1 MNKAVGF
8 LFRYVTVT
16 EAPRPAVR
24 ALGNKCALPDVVLG
38 GSALST
44 SQNGKWEIINDFFL
58 LIKE

>member
-1 MNKAVGF
+1 MGMNKAVGF

-44 SQNGKWEIINDFFL
+44 SQNGKWET
-58 LIKE
+58 K